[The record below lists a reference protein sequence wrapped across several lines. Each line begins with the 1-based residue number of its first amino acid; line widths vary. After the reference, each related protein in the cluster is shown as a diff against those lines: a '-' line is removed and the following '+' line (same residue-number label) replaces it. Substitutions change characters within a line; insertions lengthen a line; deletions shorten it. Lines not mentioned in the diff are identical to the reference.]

1 LVSQFNE
8 KLEFFWIFIDFPH
21 FLAVTGGRG
30 ENDAR
35 AAGDQERGQAGP
47 QAAFG
52 GEGGQG
58 YAEQYC
64 AVPGRHAGHHSL

>member
-1 LVSQFNE
+1 LI
-8 KLEFFWIFIDFPH
+8 IFKINS
-21 FLAVTGGRG
+21 LSYLSVTGGRG

-35 AAGDQERGQAGP
+35 ATGDQERGQTGP

-58 YAEQYC
+58 HAEQYC